1 MAKMIADNLAIE
13 VTRNCNLS
21 CAHCLRGEPES
32 KRMAKKTLCTGL
44 SVFDR
49 INTIVFTGGEPT
61 LNLTA
66 IENAL
71 EICKELR
78 VSVGNFYIVTNG
90 KMDHRTLLRLIRVCN
105 KWYDYC
111 DDNELSALTMSRDKF
126 HEQQLDTYYQLLDR
140 DLPYF
145 SPEDKHT
152 DWKRATLIRTGRAES
167 LSGYSMRKA
176 ESASDW
182 SQIEAERYGNGV
194 IGLVDGVLY
203 YSCDGLFY
211 PSCDLS
217 YDQIHKARG
226 LTPDELKA
234 YFAERVKEA
243 G

>member
-1 MAKMIADNLAIE
+1 MTKMIADDLAID
-13 VTRNCNLS
+13 VTHNCNMS
-21 CAHCLRGEPES
+21 CAHCLRGEREN
-32 KRMAKKTLCTGL
+32 KRMAKKTLRVGL

-49 INTIVFTGGEPT
+49 INTITFTGGEPT

-71 EICKELR
+71 EICKELS

-90 KMDHRTLLRLIRVCN
+90 KMDHRTLLRLIRVCD

-111 DDNELSALTMSRDKF
+111 DDNEISGLTMSRDKF
-126 HEQQLDTYYQLLDR
+126 HEQQLDTYYQLLAR
-140 DLPYF
+140 GLPYF

-152 DWKRATLIRTGRAES
+152 DWNRATLLRTGRAES
-167 LSGYSMRKA
+167 LSGYSMREA

-182 SQIEAERYGNGV
+182 SQIEADRYSNGV
-194 IGLVDGVLY
+194 IGLVDWVLY

-211 PSCDLS
+211 PSCNLS
-217 YDQIHKARG
+217 YVQMRNAQG
-226 LTPDELKA
+226 LTPSELQA